1 MIKYAILSEKT
12 CLVTREINGVKKVL
26 SKVVPMWVGIVSPY
40 KEPLIM
46 FTKNAN
52 ETILHTEDD
61 ILMVTEI
68 LHKKGIKH
76 KVTKVEKTFKNFKTL
91 LK

>member
-1 MIKYAILSEKT
+1 MIYAILSEKT
-12 CLVTREINGVKKVL
+12 CLVTREINGVRKVL

>member
-1 MIKYAILSEKT
+1 MKYAILSEKT
-12 CLVTREINGVKKVL
+12 CLVTRQVNGIKKVI
-26 SKVVPMWVGIVSPY
+26 SKVVPMWVGVVSPY
-40 KEPLIM
+40 GDPLIM
-46 FTKNAN
+46 FTRNPN

-76 KVTKVEKTFKNFKTL
+76 KVQQVEKTNKNFRSIIN
-91 LK
+91 

>member
-12 CLVTREINGVKKVL
+12 CLVTREINGVRKIL
-26 SKVVPMWVGIVSPY
+26 SKVVPMWVGIVSPFSDSI
-40 KEPLIM
+40 IM

-68 LHKKGIKH
+68 LHRKGIKH
-76 KVTKVEKTFKNFKTL
+76 KVTKVEKTYKNFKSIL
-91 LK
+91 N

>member
-1 MIKYAILSEKT
+1 MIYAIQTEKY
-12 CLVTREINGVKKVL
+12 CLISKQINGVKKMITR
-26 SKVVPMWVGIVSPY
+26 VVPMWVGIVSPF
-40 KEPLIM
+40 KDPIIM
-46 FTKNAN
+46 YTRSPN
-52 ETILHTEDD
+52 ETILHTEED

-76 KVTKVEKTFKNFKTL
+76 NVTQVEKTFKNFRTL

>member
-1 MIKYAILSEKT
+1 MIYAIQTEKT
-12 CLVTREINGVKKVL
+12 CLITKQVNGIKKMITR
-26 SKVVPMWVGIVSPY
+26 VVPMWVGIVSPF
-40 KEPLIM
+40 KNPIIM
-46 FTKNAN
+46 YTRSPN
-52 ETILHTEDD
+52 ETILHTEED

-76 KVTKVEKTFKNFKTL
+76 KVTQVEKTFKNFKTL

>member
-12 CLVTREINGVKKVL
+12 CLITREINGVRKVL
-26 SKVVPMWVGIVSPY
+26 SRVVPMWVGVVSPFAD
-40 KEPLIM
+40 PIIM

-52 ETILHTEDD
+52 ETILHTEED

-76 KVTKVEKTFKNFKTL
+76 KVKQVENTHKNFKSVL
-91 LK
+91 N